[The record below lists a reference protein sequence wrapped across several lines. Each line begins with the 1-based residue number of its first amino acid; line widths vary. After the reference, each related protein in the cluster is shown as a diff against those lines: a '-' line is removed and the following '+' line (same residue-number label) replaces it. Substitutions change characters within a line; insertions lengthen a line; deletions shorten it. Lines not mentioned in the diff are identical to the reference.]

1 MKITFAKTNCAMTLL
16 EVLVVMLVVVFLVT
30 VFVLPTLHPGPQ
42 RAPRI
47 QCVNNLKQIGLAT
60 RVWEGD
66 NNDRYPPQVPGTNG
80 GSMDFMTGPNV
91 WRTFQVMSNELSTPK
106 VVICPADEQRS
117 FATNFTDFNNS
128 NVSFFYGVDATET
141 NPAMFLTGDRNITNG
156 VRIRNGVLTLTT
168 NEPAGWTS
176 DLHNKIGNI
185 CLADGSVQQLSIAGL
200 QTSVANTGV
209 ETNRVQMPILVP

>member
-16 EVLVVMLVVVFLVT
+16 EVLVVLLVVVFLVT
-30 VFVLPTLHPGPQ
+30 VFVLPTLNPGPQ

-91 WRTFQVMSNELSTPK
+91 WRTFQVMSNELSTG
-106 VVICPADEQRS
+106 I
-117 FATNFTDFNNS
+117 
-128 NVSFFYGVDATET
+128 
-141 NPAMFLTGDRNITNG
+141 
-156 VRIRNGVLTLTT
+156 
-168 NEPAGWTS
+168 
-176 DLHNKIGNI
+176 NKW
-185 CLADGSVQQLSIAGL
+185 
-200 QTSVANTGV
+200 
-209 ETNRVQMPILVP
+209 LV